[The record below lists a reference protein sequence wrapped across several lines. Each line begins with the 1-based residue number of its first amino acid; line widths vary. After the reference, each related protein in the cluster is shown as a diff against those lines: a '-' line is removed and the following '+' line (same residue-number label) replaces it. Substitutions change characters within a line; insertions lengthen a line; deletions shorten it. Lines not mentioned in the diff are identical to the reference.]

1 MQPYHPEM
9 NQARPENTEIDARL
23 SYTGRHWNL
32 KTPLTLKKARGIK
45 FDGVLKAEELTEA
58 AQHKAGWNE
67 YTVTQKAF
75 DKLDAQ
81 YKISA
86 EFLLD

>member
-1 MQPYHPEM
+1 MQGYYPEM

-23 SYTGRHWNL
+23 SYTGRHWII
-32 KTPLTLKKARGIK
+32 KTPLTLKGRGIK
-45 FDGVLKAEELTEA
+45 FEEVLKAEQLTEA